1 MAAKLFRAAAV
12 LAASAFVALGASA
25 QGLIRDAEIE
35 ETLKEWTDPILEV
48 AGLVPDDVGL
58 YIINDPSL
66 NAFVANGQ
74 RIHIHTGLI
83 IEAESAAQ
91 IKGVIGHET
100 CHIACGHTV
109 ARTRAASV
117 AMRPA
122 LVSIGLGILAIAA
135 GEPGAGAALIGS
147 SGQFA
152 ALNFYVHTRS
162 EEAAAD
168 AAAVKYL
175 AALGQSPAGIVEFFE
190 NFRYQEVL
198 SDAKRYPYFRAHP
211 LASDRIRTTR
221 LLAEATGLM
230 DVQPTE
236 REQRQYEMMRAKL
249 VGFLDTPL
257 KVRRDYPASDESA
270 PARYA
275 RAISALRASDIQ
287 IALSEIDSLL
297 ADEPDNPYFNELKG
311 QILFESGRAADS
323 VGPHARSLELMPGQ
337 PLFLIN
343 YARSLNARDQ
353 EGDSKAA
360 ETALR
365 DALIA
370 EPDNAFAW
378 AQLAIT
384 LEHQDRRAEAQLATA
399 ESSYWVGDIV
409 RANAFARRA
418 TQSLD
423 KGTIDYRRAD
433 DIMLITDPNNPDNRA
448 FYERYGRGSR
458 LSVGVQSTEFRRDMP
473 FGDFSAADPR

>member
-1 MAAKLFRAAAV
+1 MAAKLFRAAAAV
-12 LAASAFVALGASA
+12 AVSAMLALGASA

-35 ETLKEWTDPILEV
+35 QTLREWTDPILEV
-48 AGLVPDDVGL
+48 AGLVPADVEL

-74 RIHIHTGLI
+74 RIHLHTGLI
-83 IEAESAAQ
+83 IEAENASQ

-152 ALNFYVHTRS
+152 ALNFYIHTRS

-198 SDAKRYPYFRAHP
+198 SDARRYPYFRAHP

-221 LLAEATGLM
+221 ELAEATGLM
-230 DVQPTE
+230 DTPPTE

-249 VGFLDTPL
+249 VGFLDSPL
-257 KVRRDYPASDESA
+257 KVRRDYPATDKTA

-275 RAISALRASDIQ
+275 RAISGFRASDIQ
-287 IALSEIDSLL
+287 TALTEIDSLL
-297 ADEPDNPYFNELKG
+297 AEEPENPYFNELKG

-323 VGPHARSLELMPGQ
+323 VEPHKRSLELLPGQ

-343 YARSLNARDQ
+343 YARSLNARNAD
-353 EGDSKAA
+353 GDTAAA

-365 DALIA
+365 DALVA

-399 ESSYWVGDIV
+399 ESAYWVGDIV
-409 RANAFARRA
+409 RANAFAKRA
-418 TQSLD
+418 AQTLD
-423 KGTIDYRRAD
+423 KSTITYRRAD
-433 DIMLITDPNNPDNRA
+433 DIMLITDPNNPDNRE
-448 FYERYGRGSR
+448 FYERYGRKPR
-458 LSVGVQSTEFRRDMP
+458 LSLESSQRPMP
-473 FGDFSAADPR
+473 FGDFSSASRP